1 MTERVAAWQCTGC
14 GRIEGAQPC
23 VGICQDRRTEFVYAT
38 DYDVLFVQMEF
49 ERRRAQG
56 LEAVVRRLA
65 STTPRKGGWERS
77 YRALQAGA
85 RRVLARLSGAA
96 FPPA

>member
-1 MTERVAAWQCTGC
+1 MAWECIGC

-23 VGICQDRRTEFVYAT
+23 VGICQDRRSEFVYAA
-38 DYDVLFVQMEF
+38 DYDALHEQLEL

-85 RRVLARLSGAA
+85 RRALARR
-96 FPPA
+96 

>member
-1 MTERVAAWQCTGC
+1 MTTRLVAWECVGC

-23 VGICQDRRTEFVYAT
+23 VGICQDRRTEFVYAA
-38 DYDVLFVQMEF
+38 DYDALLAQLAL

-56 LEAVVRRLA
+56 LEVVVRRLA
-65 STTPRKGGWERS
+65 CTTPRKGGWERS

-85 RRVLARLSGAA
+85 RRSLARR
-96 FPPA
+96 